1 MDSHNADSWTS
12 QDSMVR
18 FKLES
23 STMGS
28 TTFSSVSTSWRNFL
42 FFTLPWSCQ
51 DWELCHFLNK
61 HHGSDFGASLEV
73 KSTKPV
79 NLFRRPSFGYSKF
92 EVFLVRSQRFVWVDC
107 STECLHDLSTSACQ
121 SPKTFSRTSNAD
133 QHLIRKEQFLSI
145 YLSIIYLTST
155 SHSSPGNDLFQGRIA
170 TKHTQTDWQA
180 PWKRVSVHGRIKH
193 RRPIQKF
200 GSSLSFS
207 SYMADSHLSPKHENM
222 SPLLSRS
229 GREGDHPAL
238 IAASRQISRQHW
250 FSNMISE
257 PWSWSNVQVLLIE
270 STFWLQTRSSVLC
283 TICNWHANSVLSV
296 QGTALLDSVCY
307 FKAQSSWKPWYA
319 GAHDKLQSSRAE

>member
-92 EVFLVRSQRFVWVDC
+92 EVSCKESKVRLGGLCYGMSAWPLYFSMSKPKNFLSDKQRWP
-107 STECLHDLSTSACQ
+107 TSDPERAV
-121 SPKTFSRTSNAD
+121 
-133 QHLIRKEQFLSI
+133 SI
-145 YLSIIYLTST
+145 YLPIHHLPHQYFSFIAWKRPFSGADRHKTYPNRLTS
-155 SHSSPGNDLFQGRIA
+155 
-170 TKHTQTDWQA
+170 
-180 PWKRVSVHGRIKH
+180 
-193 RRPIQKF
+193 
-200 GSSLSFS
+200 
-207 SYMADSHLSPKHENM
+207 
-222 SPLLSRS
+222 
-229 GREGDHPAL
+229 AL
-238 IAASRQISRQHW
+238 
-250 FSNMISE
+250 E
-257 PWSWSNVQVLLIE
+257 K
-270 STFWLQTRSSVLC
+270 
-283 TICNWHANSVLSV
+283 
-296 QGTALLDSVCY
+296 SVCT
-307 FKAQSSWKPWYA
+307 W
-319 GAHDKLQSSRAE
+319 